1 VSQNHCDG
9 FLVWTSKTSS
19 LRFFGCATKLTGECC
34 DVGHASRSKANRVRV
49 FQSSLKIVGGE
60 IKGGGRDINEE
71 VASSE
76 N

>member
-1 VSQNHCDG
+1 
-9 FLVWTSKTSS
+9 
-19 LRFFGCATKLTGECC
+19 
-34 DVGHASRSKANRVRV
+34 VGHASRSEANRVRV